1 MIRQTSRPERDQ
13 SNDTSESLKVHT
25 QTMKNNNQDS
35 PAPRKQCGALPF
47 RFDEDGRLEVL
58 LVTSR
63 ETRRWVIPKGW
74 PIRKLSANQT
84 AAREAYE
91 EAGLAGPV
99 SKIPYGVY
107 TYEKRLKSRAFV
119 PCAVDVF
126 LMQVEKEQK
135 RWPERDERER
145 RWFDAET
152 AAELVDEP
160 ELSDLIAALPEHI
173 EAETR
178 ANGEPAL
185 RTAGGS

>member
-1 MIRQTSRPERDQ
+1 MKKNEKPSDQ
-13 SNDTSESLKVHT
+13 
-25 QTMKNNNQDS
+25 
-35 PAPRKQCGALPF
+35 PRKQCGALPF
-47 RFDEDGRLEVL
+47 RVDDAGRIQVL

-74 PIRKLSANQT
+74 PIRKLRPSQT

-99 SKIPYGVY
+99 SKEPYGVY

-145 RWFDAET
+145 RWFDPQT
-152 AAELVDEP
+152 ASELVDEP
-160 ELSDLIAALPEHI
+160 ELSDLIAALPDRL
-173 EAETR
+173 AGAAAPR
-178 ANGEPAL
+178 AKRAASG
-185 RTAGGS
+185 

>member
-1 MIRQTSRPERDQ
+1 
-13 SNDTSESLKVHT
+13 
-25 QTMKNNNQDS
+25 MKKNENTLEE
-35 PAPRKQCGALPF
+35 PRKQCAALPF
-47 RFDEDGRLEVL
+47 RIDEAGRVEVL

-74 PIRKLSANQT
+74 PIRKLRPSET

-91 EAGLAGPV
+91 EAGLAGSV
-99 SKIPYGVY
+99 SKAPYGVY

-126 LMQVEKEQK
+126 LMEVEKEQK

-145 RWFDAET
+145 RWFDAQT

-160 ELSDLIAALPEHI
+160 ELSDLIAALPDRL
-173 EAETR
+173 ASADASCR
-178 ANGEPAL
+178 RKAV
-185 RTAGGS
+185 GG

>member
-1 MIRQTSRPERDQ
+1 MRGAARTFPHRSRPRGAAMPRLSFQVFTRRRARRGYDRRSRVPQ
-13 SNDTSESLKVHT
+13 RIVAFRGTSPHVSV
-25 QTMKNNNQDS
+25 MKKNQKTS
-35 PAPRKQCGALPF
+35 KGPRKQCGALPF
-47 RFDEDGRLEVL
+47 RIDDAGRIEVL

-63 ETRRWVIPKGW
+63 ETHRWVIPKGW
-74 PIRKLSANQT
+74 PIRKLRANQT

-99 SKIPYGVY
+99 SKEPYGAY

-145 RWFDAET
+145 
-152 AAELVDEP
+152 
-160 ELSDLIAALPEHI
+160 
-173 EAETR
+173 
-178 ANGEPAL
+178 
-185 RTAGGS
+185 